1 MIEDYQAEFLQ
12 FALDHG
18 VLKFGEFQLK
28 SGRTSPYFFNAG
40 NFNTGKALSQL
51 GKFYAQA
58 LMTSGM
64 DYDLLFGPAYKGI
77 PLAAATGIALAAD
90 HNVDVP
96 YVFNRKESKTHGEG
110 GLLVGAELKGRT
122 VIVDDVITAGTAIRE
137 VMDIIADSSAI
148 AQGVL
153 IAIDRQ
159 EKGKGEMSAIQEVE
173 RDYGLSVVSVVTL
186 DNIVTFLEQNG
197 GYVRELALISDYRA
211 QYGVGF

>member
-1 MIEDYQAEFLQ
+1 M
-12 FALDHG
+12 
-18 VLKFGEFQLK
+18 
-28 SGRTSPYFFNAG
+28 
-40 NFNTGKALSQL
+40 
-51 GKFYAQA
+51 
-58 LMTSGM
+58 
-64 DYDLLFGPAYKGI
+64 
-77 PLAAATGIALAAD
+77 
-90 HNVDVP
+90 
-96 YVFNRKESKTHGEG
+96 
-110 GLLVGAELKGRT
+110 GAELKGRT

-173 RDYGLSVVSVVTL
+173 RDYGLSVVSVVKL

>member
-1 MIEDYQAEFLQ
+1 M
-12 FALDHG
+12 
-18 VLKFGEFQLK
+18 
-28 SGRTSPYFFNAG
+28 
-40 NFNTGKALSQL
+40 
-51 GKFYAQA
+51 
-58 LMTSGM
+58 
-64 DYDLLFGPAYKGI
+64 
-77 PLAAATGIALAAD
+77 
-90 HNVDVP
+90 
-96 YVFNRKESKTHGEG
+96 
-110 GLLVGAELKGRT
+110 GAELKGRT

-137 VMDIIADSSAI
+137 VMDIIANSSAI

-197 GYVRELALISDYRA
+197 SYVRELALISDYRA